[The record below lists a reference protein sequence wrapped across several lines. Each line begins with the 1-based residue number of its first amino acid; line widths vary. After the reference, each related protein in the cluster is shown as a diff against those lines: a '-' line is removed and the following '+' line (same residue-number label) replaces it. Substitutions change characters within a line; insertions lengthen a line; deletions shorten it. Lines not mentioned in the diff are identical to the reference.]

1 KVIHDQHIPGSTV
14 KGATVL
20 TGLETGLM
28 SPGETIQDSPIKIAG
43 TPIKRSYTAGLGSV
57 DDKSALK
64 KSSNIYMFYEA
75 LRAGGDN
82 RYPFPNNS
90 STNMS
95 NSEGIL
101 TMRNYFNRFGLG
113 VKTGIEFPYEGT
125 GVEGANPAAGNV
137 LDFAIGQY
145 DTYTTLQLGQYVST
159 IANDGYRVRPHLVK
173 EIRSPSLNND

>member
-1 KVIHDQHIPGSTV
+1 
-14 KGATVL
+14 
-20 TGLETGLM
+20 
-28 SPGETIQDSPIKIAG
+28 
-43 TPIKRSYTAGLGSV
+43 
-57 DDKSALK
+57 
-64 KSSNIYMFYEA
+64 KSSNIYMFYVA

-95 NSEGIL
+95 NREGIL
-101 TMRNYFNRFGLG
+101 TMRNYFNQFGIG
-113 VKTGIEFPYEGT
+113 VKTGIDFSYEGT
-125 GVEGANPAAGNV
+125 GVEGTNPAAGTV

-173 EIRSPSLNND
+173 EIRSPSLNNDELGPVEEVLDTKVLNKLNIKDDY

>member
-1 KVIHDQHIPGSTV
+1 STV

-43 TPIKRSYTAGLGSV
+43 TPIKRSYSAGLGSV
-57 DDKSALK
+57 DDMSALK
-64 KSSNIYMFYEA
+64 KSSNVYMCYVA

-82 RYPFPNNS
+82 RYPYPNNS

-101 TMRNYFNRFGLG
+101 TMRNYFNQFGLG
-113 VKTGIEFPYEGT
+113 VKTGIDRPHEGT
-125 GVEGANPAAGNV
+125 DGEGTDAAAGNV
-137 LDFAIGQY
+137 LDVAIGLEQ
-145 DTYTTLQLGQYVST
+145 
-159 IANDGYRVRPHLVK
+159 
-173 EIRSPSLNND
+173 